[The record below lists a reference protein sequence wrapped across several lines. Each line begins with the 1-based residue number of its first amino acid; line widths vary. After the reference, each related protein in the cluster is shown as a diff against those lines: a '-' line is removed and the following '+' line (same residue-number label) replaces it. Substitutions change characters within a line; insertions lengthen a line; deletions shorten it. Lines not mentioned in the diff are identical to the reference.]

1 MIVFGTDGWRGVIAR
16 DFTFDNLSRVALAV
30 AQYIRKLRR
39 SPLAVIGY
47 DTRFLSREFAEET
60 ARILAA
66 QGVTVWLSN
75 RVATTPQ
82 VSLATKRRKADIG
95 IVITASHNPPQYNG
109 FKLKGNYGGPATVDI
124 VSSVETYLRRIEEQP
139 LRIPSLR
146 PFGDYIANGSI
157 HLFDPLTPY
166 YKHVASKIN
175 LAALQGSGLRV
186 LFDPMYG
193 AGMGVL
199 EQFIECDAIHN
210 TANPGFGEID
220 HPEPIAECLK
230 PAAAL
235 MKTGRYDLCIATDG
249 DADRLGL
256 LDAQGNFIDA
266 HRVFMLLLEYL
277 YEDKRRRGIVA
288 KTVSLTSMVDR
299 YCQQHGIELVETP
312 VGFKHT
318 AKLMLQRRVLIGGEE
333 SGGLGTI
340 LHIPERD
347 GIFNALLI
355 LEMMVV
361 RSKTLAELVAML
373 DEQFGTHRYRRRDVP
388 VTDQQKKR
396 ILRACARMPKAIGG
410 EPVERVNTTD
420 GYKFFFRDG
429 SWLLVRASG
438 TEPLVRFYAEAPS
451 EDKATALIEAGIALA
466 LGND

>member
-1 MIVFGTDGWRGVIAR
+1 MIIFGTDGWRGVIAR

-30 AQYIRKLRR
+30 AQYVRKRRR
-39 SPLAVIGY
+39 SPVAVIGY
-47 DTRFLSREFAEET
+47 DTRFLSRQFAEEA

-66 QGVTVWLSN
+66 QGVTVWLSD

-82 VSLATKRRKADIG
+82 VSLMTKYRKADIG
-95 IVITASHNPPQYNG
+95 IVITASHNPPEYNG

-124 VSSVETYLRRIEEQP
+124 VSGVEQYLRRIEQRP
-139 LRIPSLR
+139 LRLPSLR
-146 PFGDYIANGSI
+146 SLDNYIADGSI
-157 HLFDPLTPY
+157 HLFDPLKPY

-175 LAALQGSGLRV
+175 LATLRIAGLRV

-199 EQFIECDAIHN
+199 EQFVECDAIHN
-210 TANPGFGEID
+210 TANPGFGDVD

-230 PAAAL
+230 PAAEL
-235 MKTGRYDLCIATDG
+235 MKTGKYDLCIATDG
-249 DADRLGL
+249 DADRVGL
-256 LDAQGNFIDA
+256 LDAQGNFVDA

-288 KTVSLTSMVDR
+288 KTVSLSSMVDL
-299 YCQQHGIELVETP
+299 YCQRHRIELIETP

-318 AKLMLQRRVLIGGEE
+318 AKLMLERRVLIGGEE

-355 LEMMVV
+355 LEMMVA
-361 RSKTLAELVAML
+361 RGKTLAELVAML
-373 DEQFGTHRYRRRDVP
+373 DDQFGPHRYRRRDVR

-420 GYKFFFRDG
+420 GYKFFFSDG

-438 TEPLVRFYAEAPS
+438 TEPLVRFYAEAS
-451 EDKATALIEAGIALA
+451 AEDKAAALVEAGIALA
-466 LGND
+466 LGDG